1 MRDPLTEN
9 EADYETVRGSA
20 VLTVENFIRWER
32 IKLRDASREAI
43 QLLESGAQPTREYL
57 DYMFNSD
64 VGLREIRTRI
74 VKHTDRLAELEA
86 MKRHAAAEIEGAPSS
101 PRAAPGDPA

>member
-1 MRDPLTEN
+1 MRDPLAEN
-9 EADYETVRGSA
+9 EADYEAVRGEQA
-20 VLTVENFIRWER
+20 LTVDNFIRWER
-32 IKLRDASREAI
+32 IKLRDAAREAI

-74 VKHTDRLAELEA
+74 AKHTDRIAELEA
-86 MKRHAAAEIEGAPSS
+86 M
-101 PRAAPGDPA
+101 RANAGLEV

>member
-1 MRDPLTEN
+1 MRDPLAEN
-9 EADYETVRGSA
+9 EADYEAVRGEQA
-20 VLTVENFIRWER
+20 LTVDNFIRWER
-32 IKLRDASREAI
+32 IKLREASREAI

-74 VKHTDRLAELEA
+74 AKHTDRIAELEA
-86 MKRHAAAEIEGAPSS
+86 M
-101 PRAAPGDPA
+101 RANAGLEL

>member
-9 EADYETVRGSA
+9 EAGYEAVRGENA
-20 VLTVENFIRWER
+20 LTIENFIRWER

-57 DYMFNSD
+57 DFMFTTD
-64 VGLREIRTRI
+64 VGMREIRTRI
-74 VKHTDRLAELEA
+74 GKHLDRIAELEA
-86 MKRHAAAEIEGAPSS
+86 MRLNAALEL
-101 PRAAPGDPA
+101 